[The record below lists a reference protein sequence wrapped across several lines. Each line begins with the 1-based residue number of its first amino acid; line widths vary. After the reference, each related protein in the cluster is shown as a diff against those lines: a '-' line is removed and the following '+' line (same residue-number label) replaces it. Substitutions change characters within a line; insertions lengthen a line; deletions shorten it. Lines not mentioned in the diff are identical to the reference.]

1 MIIPVRCFTCGKVL
15 ADKWEYY
22 KDRCRELEHQTGG
35 VSKKKEAKDTKEKKE
50 IKEIEDDVPMS
61 KYFSEPFKKDILDE
75 LGLDRYCCRRHM
87 LGHVDII
94 DNL

>member
-15 ADKWEYY
+15 ADKWEFYN
-22 KDRCRELEHQTGG
+22 KKCKELEKQNVSGG
-35 VSKKKEAKDTKEKKE
+35 GSQKKKEDDKE
-50 IKEIEDDVPMS
+50 IPTS
-61 KYFSEPFKKDILDE
+61 KYFTEPFKKEILDE
-75 LGLDRYCCRRHM
+75 IGLDRYCCRRHM

>member
-1 MIIPVRCFTCGKVL
+1 MIIPVRCFTCGKVI

-22 KDRCRELEHQTGG
+22 NKRCKELEKESISGG
-35 VSKKKEAKDTKEKKE
+35 ASKKEDAKET
-50 IKEIEDDVPMS
+50 PTS
-61 KYFSEPFKKDILDE
+61 KYFTEPFKKEILDE
-75 LGLDRYCCRRHM
+75 IGLDRYCCRRHM

>member
-22 KDRCRELEHQTGG
+22 VEKCKELEKSGG
-35 VSKKKEAKDTKEKKE
+35 APSKKTEKKVKDDE
-50 IKEIEDDVPMS
+50 EDPPSS
-61 KYFSEPFKKDILDE
+61 KYFTEPFKKKILDE

-94 DNL
+94 NNL